1 LTEGS
6 IISDGCVVNDGAK
19 IVDSVIGP
27 CTVIAKNVELDGA
40 VIVGRDEIMKRTQAE
55 QDIGEGT
62 VIRRCIVDS
71 DAVIGANVR
80 ILNEAGVQNIDRSE
94 DGYVISD
101 GIVTILGGATI
112 PDGFII

>member
-1 LTEGS
+1 
-6 IISDGCVVNDGAK
+6 
-19 IVDSVIGP
+19 
-27 CTVIAKNVELDGA
+27 
-40 VIVGRDEIMKRTQAE
+40 
-55 QDIGEGT
+55 
-62 VIRRCIVDS
+62 
-71 DAVIGANVR
+71 VIGANVR